1 MMKLSRKVDEG
12 PGPAGVSDRVSV
24 QGEAE
29 EGLYQ
34 LQRDTEAPEVMG
46 VSAWIG
52 MDAQE
57 SKEH

>member
-1 MMKLSRKVDEG
+1 MEL
-12 PGPAGVSDRVSV
+12 
-24 QGEAE
+24 E

-34 LQRDTEAPEVMG
+34 LKRETEAPQAMG
-46 VSAWIG
+46 VSAWMG